1 MADDDREAERRPRS
15 LAGADLAGEDLRE
28 AHLAGADLTGARL
41 AGANL
46 HGLDLRGTCFRDATL
61 DGADL
66 RDAQLHGADLRSASL
81 AGVLANGSWLHRAD
95 LSLAHPGQLADMAA
109 GLCDV
114 PSRHGFCRIIGE
126 LLEAICR
133 S

>member
-1 MADDDREAERRPRS
+1 LDRDVLDAIVLLVV
-15 LAGADLAGEDLRE
+15 LAGDQRRDVELQPLQVEAKATAGNFGLHSRAEIVDVDWHGVRQLPASAR
-28 AHLAGADLTGARL
+28 AGRHHL
-41 AGANL
+41 
-46 HGLDLRGTCFRDATL
+46 
-61 DGADL
+61 
-66 RDAQLHGADLRSASL
+66 
-81 AGVLANGSWLHRAD
+81 AD

-126 LLEAICR
+126 LLGAICR